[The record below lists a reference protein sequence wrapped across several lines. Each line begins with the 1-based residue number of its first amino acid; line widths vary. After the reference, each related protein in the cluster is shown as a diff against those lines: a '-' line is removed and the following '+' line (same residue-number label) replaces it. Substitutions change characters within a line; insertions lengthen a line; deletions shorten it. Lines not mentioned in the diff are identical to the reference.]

1 MLERGK
7 LPKKKFQRESS
18 NVFLPYAVSYFLFL
32 IGAVSICIGIW
43 PLVDKKPMVVLATAP
58 SDHEFQLGASVGLLT
73 AAITLISCGSI
84 LILMGFVGC
93 CGVYLEIK
101 WLLCLY
107 VNMLMFLLAGQ
118 AVAVAL
124 LVLNRDKIETDL
136 KENLVK
142 NLKNHYGLTDTTEF
156 SAAMDWA
163 QVNFYCCGISN
174 YTEYEMTKWWND
186 KNNRSVSLSV
196 PETCCILDNREKFFS
211 ENVATPKDPNCTEK
225 PNFINSYIGSP
236 CFAEIKKWLLDRV
249 GIIMAVAYSI
259 VAFQV
264 FIITIPHVAC
274 CQRYS
279 TAVFRNPLGLLCY
292 ASDWQTAQLTRT
304 LLENQKAL
312 KDSSS

>member
-1 MLERGK
+1 MTRGKAIDRNRLIEKTNQEEMLETIAYPLQMNAGK
-7 LPKKKFQRESS
+7 RETTKEKISKRIIKCFFTICS
-18 NVFLPYAVSYFLFL
+18 VILFL

-101 WLLCLY
+101 WLLCL
-107 VNMLMFLLAGQ
+107 
-118 AVAVAL
+118 
-124 LVLNRDKIETDL
+124 
-136 KENLVK
+136 
-142 NLKNHYGLTDTTEF
+142 
-156 SAAMDWA
+156 
-163 QVNFYCCGISN
+163 FYCCGISN